1 MPNTISLDQ
10 VPLFQGLDDPQLQ
23 SLRNISQK
31 LFYQKNQAIFSQD
44 DPAKGFYVVLSGQ
57 VKVYKL
63 SLEGKE
69 QVLHIFGSGEPVGEV
84 PVFAG
89 DTFPAHAQAI
99 YKSEL
104 LFFPRQRLRELFL
117 EDPSLAMNMLA
128 VLSRRLR
135 TFTSMIEDLSLKELP
150 QRLAAYILHLM
161 EKQENDREITL
172 DVSKGMLS
180 KILGASQETL
190 SRVFKQMTDSGLI
203 QMDKKTI
210 RILDPDALE
219 DFAEGLQG

>member
-1 MPNTISLDQ
+1 MPSISLHQ
-10 VPLFQGLDDPQLQ
+10 VPLFHGLEESQLK

-31 LFYQKNQAIFSQD
+31 LSYQKNQSIFSQG
-44 DPAKGFYVVLSGQ
+44 DPAQGFYVVLSGQ
-57 VKVYKL
+57 VKIYKL
-63 SLEGKE
+63 SLDGKE

-99 YKSEL
+99 SHSRL

-128 VLSRRLR
+128 VLSKRLR
-135 TFTSMIEDLSLKELP
+135 TFTTMIEDLSLKELP
-150 QRLAAYILHLM
+150 QRLAAYILHQT
-161 EKQENDREITL
+161 EQQGNSQEITL
-172 DVSKGMLS
+172 DVSKGILS

-203 QMDKKTI
+203 EMHKRTI
-210 RILDPDALE
+210 RILDPEGLE
-219 DFAEGLQG
+219 DLAEGLSE